1 MEYFENAF
9 ELTLNDVKNA
19 DRYSF
24 REMTTYNILSTFFGP
39 GYFLLQL
46 SNCMLLA
53 GVTPVKAIRVGVA
66 F

>member
-9 ELTLNDVKNA
+9 ELTLIDVKNA

-46 SNCMLLA
+46 SNCMMETCMLLA
-53 GVTPVKAIRVGVA
+53 GVNVHEHW
-66 F
+66 